1 MHNFFV
7 QMHNFFVQMHNFFMQ
22 MHNFFVQM
30 HNFLIAQNIREDFDS
45 IDTDQAPNKRKPPRN
60 NALILPSWSKFKEFN
75 FLCWSNLI
83 ERPISSNPSQNTVA
97 HSRSQSILQNS
108 FVFIIKNSHFKILIM
123 FRCCLNRNTA
133 VFLHTLTHSLQ
144 ETPSGKIQS
153 GEFQLLDFST
163 RECNGFH

>member
-45 IDTDQAPNKRKPPRN
+45 IDTDQAPNKRKHPWNKSLGPPFMIKIPISQFLVC
-60 NALILPSWSKFKEFN
+60 ALID
-75 FLCWSNLI
+75 
-83 ERPISSNPSQNTVA
+83 RPISSNPSQNTVA